1 MHVKIRMVATAG
13 LAAGLLLGGIG
24 RMAEARN
31 ANCSGGI
38 LYVSQALQARQN
50 KDLPEADKLMHRA
63 VDRLSQC
70 ATEDPEDYEALGY
83 LGWAYAEIDSFRPAG
98 VYFAKAI
105 EGLGKKGDKKK
116 VDWATTNR
124 GSFVVNQLN
133 QGIGKIREAQ
143 GIYDMSKPPT
153 NDAEK
158 VQAAEALKRSDE
170 AIVRL
175 QNALLLTGPGDTLAI
190 SALKNMA
197 FAYMMSG
204 RSDEAAA
211 AYRRAQQI
219 APNDPD
225 IKAALLAMRNDSAMR
240 VLEKGGDPNKAI
252 EILQQLAK
260 EDPNNPSR
268 YGAWGDALFERAR
281 TSKDEAKAKADYKA
295 AGDQYAKAFSLS
307 PKEAPLAFN
316 AGISYQNAREY
327 ALAEPM
333 WKASTQL
340 SPDNVQGL
348 GNYAV
353 CLIQLKRYDD
363 AAKVVQPALE
373 KSAKDAEF
381 HRLLAIA
388 YATAGNTDKA
398 SQERFVFKAL
408 HDGKEVPDGATVA
421 KAAPAATGAGK
432 AFAANGAPDQVYEWD
447 AESQKVRSWFYW
459 SKKSAYH
466 FSGNTLAIESNW
478 SAVDFKPAK

>member
-1 MHVKIRMVATAG
+1 MKIRMVATAG

-50 KDLPEADKLMHRA
+50 KDMPEADKLMHRA

-98 VYFAKAI
+98 VYFERSI
-105 EGLGKKGDKKK
+105 QGLAKKGDKKK

-170 AIVRL
+170 AIMRL

-204 RSDEAAA
+204 RSDQAAA

-240 VLEKGGDPNKAI
+240 VIEKGGDPNKAI
-252 EILQQLAK
+252 EILQQLVK
-260 EDPNNPSR
+260 EDPTNPLR
-268 YGAWGDALFERAR
+268 YGARGDALFTRAQS
-281 TSKDEAKAKADYKA
+281 TKDEAKAKADYKA
-295 AGDQYAKAFSLS
+295 AGDDYAKAFQLS
-307 PKEAPLAFN
+307 SSKEASLAFN
-316 AGISYQNAREY
+316 AAISYQNAKEY

-353 CLIQLKRYDD
+353 CLIQLKKYDD

-373 KSAKDAEF
+373 KSAKDPEF
-381 HRLLAIA
+381 RRLLAIA

-398 SQERFVFKAL
+398 SQERFDYKAL
-408 HDGKEVPDGATVA
+408 SAGKEVPEGPAAA
-421 KAAPAATGAGK
+421 KSAPAATGAGK
-432 AFAANGAPDQVYEWD
+432 TFAAMGAPDQVYEWE
-447 AESQKVRSWFYW
+447 AESQKVQSWFYW
-459 SKKSAYH
+459 SKKAAYH
-466 FSGNTLAIESNW
+466 FSGNTLAIESHW
-478 SAVDFKPAK
+478 GAVDFKPAK